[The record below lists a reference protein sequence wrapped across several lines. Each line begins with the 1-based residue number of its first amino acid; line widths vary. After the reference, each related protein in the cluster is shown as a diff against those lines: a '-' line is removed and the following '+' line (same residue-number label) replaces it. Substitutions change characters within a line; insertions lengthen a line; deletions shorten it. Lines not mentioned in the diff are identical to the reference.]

1 MTMLPTVR
9 LLADDLTGA
18 LDTAAELVPLTGPI
32 QVFWHGA
39 IPSRL
44 PANAAFDSGT
54 RERSRHDAAALAT
67 GLARLM
73 HGADIAYK
81 KIDSLLRGPTLAE
94 IAALLRAGPW
104 KHCVL
109 APAFP
114 YQGRATRGGRQYA
127 RDATGGWSDV
137 SGDIIAALRALSV
150 EAFAGNLGETLPP
163 GVSVFDAE
171 TDDDL
176 RAVAETA
183 RRAPGTVLWGGSG
196 GLAQALAH
204 SAALAHEA
212 ARGDLADSVLPGEA
226 EAAYG
231 ATLPRP
237 ILGLFGSDQRA
248 TAAQLAACGAY
259 WIRLPYCDNP
269 DAAPLA
275 RRLHENGVALASFDL
290 PPGLTRDAA
299 AECIRLSIGGLLR
312 ELDPPRTLLAAGG
325 ETLRGICQALGAK
338 SLEVQGRIV
347 PGLPRS
353 MLCGGPWHG
362 VAVISKS
369 GAFGPP
375 NLLRDLLRA
384 HLGSEQKTVERT
396 G

>member
-1 MTMLPTVR
+1 MTVLPTVR

-39 IPSRL
+39 IPASL

-54 RERSRHDAAALAT
+54 RELNPADAAALAT
-67 GLARLM
+67 RLAPLLVE
-73 HGADIAYK
+73 ADIAYK
-81 KIDSLLRGPTLAE
+81 KIDSQLRGPTLAE
-94 IAALLRAGPW
+94 IAAVLRAGPW
-104 KHCVL
+104 TRCIL

-114 YQGRATRGGRQYA
+114 YQGRATRSGHQYA
-127 RDATGGWSDV
+127 RDALGGWTDV
-137 SGDIIAALRALSV
+137 SGDIVAALRGMGV
-150 EAFAGNLGETLPP
+150 PAFAGDLAKDLLP

-176 RAVAETA
+176 RAVAEAA
-183 RRAPGTVLWGGSG
+183 RAAPGPLLWCGSG

-204 SAALAHEA
+204 QAASAL
-212 ARGDLADSVLPGEA
+212 LPGDA
-226 EAAYG
+226 EATYA
-231 ATLPRP
+231 APLPSP
-237 ILGLFGSDQRA
+237 ILGLFGSDQQA

-259 WIRLPYCDNP
+259 WTRLPYSDRP
-269 DAAPLA
+269 DAAPLI
-275 RRLHENGVALASFDL
+275 RHLHENGVALASFDL

-299 AECIRLSIGGLLR
+299 AECIRLGIGGLLR
-312 ELDPPRTLLAAGG
+312 GLQPPGTLLAAGG
-325 ETLRGICQALGAK
+325 ETLRGICQALGAA

-353 MLCGGPWHG
+353 TLCGGPWHG

-375 NLLRDLLRA
+375 NLLHDLLHT
-384 HLGSEQKTVERT
+384 HLSSDQHITERT
-396 G
+396 R

>member
-18 LDTAAELVPLTGPI
+18 LDTAAELVPLTGRI

-54 RERSRHDAAALAT
+54 RELSPVDAAARASGFA
-67 GLARLM
+67 GLM
-73 HGADIAYK
+73 VGADIAYK
-81 KIDSLLRGPTLAE
+81 KVDSLLRGPTLEE
-94 IAALLRAGPW
+94 IAALLCAGPW
-104 KHCVL
+104 QHCVF

-114 YQGRATRGGRQYA
+114 YQGRVTRGGRQYA
-127 RDATGGWSDV
+127 CELTGGWSDV
-137 SGDIIAALRALSV
+137 SGDIIAALRALGV
-150 EAFAGNLGETLPP
+150 EAFAGKLGEKLPP

-176 RAVAETA
+176 HAVAETA
-183 RRAPGTVLWGGSG
+183 RWAGGTVLWCGSG
-196 GLAQALAH
+196 GLAQALA
-204 SAALAHEA
+204 
-212 ARGDLADSVLPGEA
+212 RGAVGRDLADSVLPGDV
-226 EAAYG
+226 EAAHG

-237 ILGLFGSDQRA
+237 ILGLLGSDQRA
-248 TAAQLAACGAY
+248 TEAQLAACRVY
-259 WIRLPYCDNP
+259 WIRLPYCDHP
-269 DAAPLA
+269 DATLLA
-275 RRLHENGVALASFDL
+275 RCLHEHGVALASFDL
-290 PPGLTRDAA
+290 PPGLTRDTA
-299 AECIRLSIGGLLR
+299 AECIRLGTSGLLR
-312 ELDPPRTLLAAGG
+312 KLDPPGTLLAAGG
-325 ETLRGICQALGAK
+325 ETLRGICQALGAE
-338 SLEVQGRIV
+338 SLAVHGRIV

-362 VAVISKS
+362 VAVVSKS

-375 NLLRDLLRA
+375 NMLRDLLRE
-384 HLGSEQKTVERT
+384 HPGIEQHTVERT

>member
-18 LDTAAELVPLTGPI
+18 LDTAAELVRLTGPI

-54 RERSRHDAAALAT
+54 RELGPVDAAALAT

-73 HGADIAYK
+73 DGADIAYK

-104 KHCVL
+104 QHCVL

-127 RDATGGWSDV
+127 REATGGWSDV
-137 SGDIIAALRALSV
+137 SGDIIAALRALGV
-150 EAFAGNLGETLPP
+150 EAYAGDLGERLPL

-171 TDDDL
+171 TDADL
-176 RAVAETA
+176 RAVAQAA
-183 RRAPGTVLWGGSG
+183 RRAPGTVLWCGSG
-196 GLAQALAH
+196 GLAQALAF
-204 SAALAHEA
+204 EA
-212 ARGDLADSVLPGEA
+212 ARGDPGVSVAPEDA
-226 EAAYG
+226 ETTYG

-237 ILGLFGSDQRA
+237 ILGLFGSDQSA

-259 WIRLPYCDNP
+259 WIRLPYCDRP

-275 RRLHENGVALASFDL
+275 RCLHENGVALASFDL

-299 AECIRLSIGGLLR
+299 AECIRLGIGGLLR
-312 ELDPPRTLLAAGG
+312 ELDPPGTLVAAGG
-325 ETLRGICQALGAK
+325 ETLRGICQALGAE

-353 MLCGGPWHG
+353 MLSGGPWHG

-369 GAFGPP
+369 GAFGTP
-375 NLLRDLLRA
+375 NLLRDLLSA
-384 HLGSEQKTVERT
+384 HLDSKQHTVGGT
-396 G
+396 S

>member
-18 LDTAAELVPLTGPI
+18 LDTAAELVRLTGPI

-54 RERSRHDAAALAT
+54 RELSPVDAAALAA
-67 GLARLM
+67 GFARLM
-73 HGADIAYK
+73 DGADIAYK
-81 KIDSLLRGPTLAE
+81 KIDSLLRGPSLAE
-94 IAALLRAGPW
+94 IAAVLRAGLW

-127 RDATGGWSDV
+127 RDATGGWPDV
-137 SGDIIAALRALSV
+137 SGDIIAALRAWGV
-150 EAFAGNLGETLPP
+150 EAFAGDLGGKLPL

-171 TDDDL
+171 TDADL
-176 RAVAETA
+176 RAVAEMA
-183 RRAPGTVLWGGSG
+183 RRVPGKVLWCGSG
-196 GLAQALAH
+196 GLAQALACD
-204 SAALAHEA
+204 AAC
-212 ARGDLADSVLPGEA
+212 GDLADSVLPEDV

-259 WIRLPYCDNP
+259 WIRLPYCDRP
-269 DAAPLA
+269 DATPLA
-275 RRLHENGVALASFDL
+275 RCLRENGVALVSFDL

-299 AECIRLSIGGLLR
+299 AECIRLGTGGLLR
-312 ELDPPRTLLAAGG
+312 ELDPPGTLLAAGG
-325 ETLRGICQALGAK
+325 ETLRGICQALGAE

-353 MLCGGPWHG
+353 ILCGGPWHG
-362 VAVISKS
+362 VAVVSKS

-375 NLLRDLLRA
+375 NMLRDLLRM
-384 HLGSEQKTVERT
+384 HPGCQHYGIERT
-396 G
+396 N

>member
-1 MTMLPTVR
+1 MTMSPTVR

-18 LDTAAELVPLTGPI
+18 LDTAAELVRLTGPI

-54 RERSRHDAAALAT
+54 RELSSVDAAALAT

-73 HGADIAYK
+73 DGADIAYK

-94 IAALLRAGPW
+94 IAAFLRAGPW

-137 SGDIIAALRALSV
+137 SGDIIAALRALGV
-150 EAFAGNLGETLPP
+150 EAFAGNLGEKLPP

-183 RRAPGTVLWGGSG
+183 RRAPRTVLWCGSG
-196 GLAQALAH
+196 GLAQALAR
-204 SAALAHEA
+204 ET
-212 ARGDLADSVLPGEA
+212 ARGDLADGVLPGDA

-259 WIRLPYCDNP
+259 WIRLPYCDQP

-299 AECIRLSIGGLLR
+299 AECIRLGIGGLLR
-312 ELDPPRTLLAAGG
+312 ELNPPGTLLAAGG
-325 ETLRGICQALGAK
+325 ETLRGICQALGAD

-362 VAVISKS
+362 VAVVSKS

-375 NLLRDLLRA
+375 NMLRDLLRA
-384 HLGSEQKTVERT
+384 HLGSEQHTVERT

>member
-1 MTMLPTVR
+1 MTMSPTVR

-18 LDTAAELVPLTGPI
+18 LDTAAELVRLTGPI

-54 RERSRHDAAALAT
+54 REANPVDAAALAAK
-67 GLARLM
+67 LARLM
-73 HGADIAYK
+73 DGVDIAYK

-94 IAALLRAGPW
+94 FAAFLRAGPW

-127 RDATGGWSDV
+127 RDATGGWSEV
-137 SGDIIAALRALSV
+137 SDDIVAALRALGV
-150 EAFAGNLGETLPP
+150 EAFAGNLGDKLPP

-176 RAVAETA
+176 HAVVETA
-183 RRAPGTVLWGGSG
+183 RQGPDTVLWCGSG
-196 GLAQALAH
+196 GLAQALAR
-204 SAALAHEA
+204 AA
-212 ARGDLADSVLPGEA
+212 ARPDLADGVFAGDA
-226 EAAYG
+226 GAADG
-231 ATLPRP
+231 ATLPHP

-259 WIRLPYCDNP
+259 WIRLPYCAPP
-269 DAAPLA
+269 DATPLA
-275 RRLHENGVALASFDL
+275 RCLHQHGVALASFDL

-299 AECIRLSIGGLLR
+299 AECIRLGSGSLLR
-312 ELDPPRTLLAAGG
+312 ELDPPGTLLAAGG

-353 MLCGGPWHG
+353 VLRGGPWHG
-362 VAVISKS
+362 VAVVSKS

-375 NLLRDLLRA
+375 NMLRDLLRA
-384 HLGSEQKTVERT
+384 HPGSQQHTVERT